1 MAGSN
6 IYAQIST
13 INNNE
18 KEIKLSGDYI
28 WAEYPALDRQKAIDG
43 ARREVSQKISTTIF
57 SRSTQNIRE
66 QSGSVQDDFSASTS
80 AISMLTLQGLDFLP
94 KQKRDGSYDV
104 LAYISKA
111 DLEASFDEEKR
122 RQLESWRSLRRKM
135 GITKVANESVGE
147 VYRNY
152 IETYLYPYAIYGELN
167 DDTSSM
173 DSVNIA
179 IRYEE
184 LLESYLSEIEVAI
197 DDIKALRVD
206 DETILDVSLTLKRN
220 EPITNYVQIRP
231 DFTDYPFQNVR
242 GGNVNFMLD
251 RLPSG
256 TEFDLPMEL
265 RVFNDDLNED
275 LLQLATDVSP
285 KMILQQSIDVSKVVG
300 VGITVQKIGQTGYSF
315 FPRLQAL
322 NVESLSW
329 ELNGEEVATQPTYSL
344 LVSEVSEGDKLSLI
358 LNDNQTLSH
367 NLQYSSGQ
375 WLEPIQQRD
384 VIASASTP
392 TKAPTSTDPV
402 ESMRFDAAPI
412 IDDLKTI
419 RNGVLLVNRLNQ
431 LSSRGLIQFGNQ
443 RNVPSQKASYVVIIN
458 PNSRS
463 VEDILSPETNQVRI
477 GLLSDTSFSDYKTK
491 YRGYGSIFI
500 YVK

>member
-1 MAGSN
+1 MTSLN
-6 IYAQIST
+6 VYAQINA

-18 KEIKLSGDYI
+18 KEIKLSGEYI

-43 ARREVSQKISTTIF
+43 ARREVTQKISTTIF

-66 QSGSVQDDFSASTS
+66 SSGRVQDDYRASTS
-80 AISMLTLQGLDFLP
+80 AVSMLTLQGLDFLP
-94 KQKRDGSYDV
+94 RQKRDGSYDV

-111 DLEASFDEEKR
+111 DLEASFNEEKR
-122 RQLESWRSLRRKM
+122 RQLESWRSLRRKK
-135 GITKVANESVGE
+135 GIAKVDHESVGE
-147 VYRNY
+147 VYKNY
-152 IETYLYPYAIYGELN
+152 IETYLYPYAIYGALN
-167 DDTSSM
+167 DNDNIR

-184 LLESYLSEIEVAI
+184 LLVSYLSEIEVAV
-197 DDIKALRVD
+197 DDIKATRVD
-206 DETILDVSLTLKRN
+206 DEIFLDVSLTLKTN

-242 GGNVNFMLD
+242 DGKVNFMLD
-251 RLPSG
+251 RLPSSI
-256 TEFDLPMEL
+256 EFDLPMEL
-265 RVFNDDLNED
+265 RVFNDDLNEG

-285 KMILQQSIDVSKVVG
+285 KRVLQQSIDVSKIVD
-300 VGITVQKIGQTGYSF
+300 VGITVQKISQTGYSF

-329 ELNGEEVATQPTYSL
+329 ALNGEEVSTQPTYSL

-358 LNDNQTLSH
+358 VNDNQTLSQ
-367 NLQYSSGQ
+367 NLQYSNGQ

-384 VIASASTP
+384 IIASANTP
-392 TKAPTSTDPV
+392 EKEPTTTEPL
-402 ESMRFDAAPI
+402 ESLRFDAAPI

-443 RNVPSQKASYVVIIN
+443 RNVPSQKASYIVIIN

-463 VEDILSPETNQVRI
+463 VEDILSPETNQARI
-477 GLLSDTSFSDYKTK
+477 GLLSETSFSDYKSK

>member
-1 MAGSN
+1 
-6 IYAQIST
+6 
-13 INNNE
+13 
-18 KEIKLSGDYI
+18 
-28 WAEYPALDRQKAIDG
+28 
-43 ARREVSQKISTTIF
+43 
-57 SRSTQNIRE
+57 
-66 QSGSVQDDFSASTS
+66 
-80 AISMLTLQGLDFLP
+80 
-94 KQKRDGSYDV
+94 
-104 LAYISKA
+104 
-111 DLEASFDEEKR
+111 
-122 RQLESWRSLRRKM
+122 
-135 GITKVANESVGE
+135 
-147 VYRNY
+147 
-152 IETYLYPYAIYGELN
+152 
-167 DDTSSM
+167 
-173 DSVNIA
+173 
-179 IRYEE
+179 
-184 LLESYLSEIEVAI
+184 
-197 DDIKALRVD
+197 VD
-206 DETILDVSLTLKRN
+206 DETILDVSLTLKTN

-231 DFTDYPFQNVR
+231 DFTDYTFQNVR
-242 GGNVNFMLD
+242 GGKVNFMLD

-265 RVFNDDLNED
+265 RVFDESLNED

-329 ELNGEEVATQPTYSL
+329 ELNGEEVATQPSLSWELNGEEVATQPTYSL

-358 LNDNQTLSH
+358 INDNQTLSH